1 MQCNWWSADDPW
13 LDCVYLYISVNY
25 EALIIACSVI
35 GGLLILG
42 LTVCICT
49 FQ

>member
-1 MQCNWWSADDPW
+1 MQCNWWSPDPR

>member
-1 MQCNWWSADDPW
+1 MQCNWWPADPR
-13 LDCVYLYISVNY
+13 LDCVLYISVNY

>member
-1 MQCNWWSADDPW
+1 MQCNWWSVDPM
-13 LDCVYLYISVNY
+13 LDFVYLYISVNY